1 MEAQSM
7 NEITRE
13 ALFNQVRDWTLQ
25 AGILIREKINSPG
38 KIDIKSNPNELITEV
53 DKELEFFFAN
63 KINKYYPN
71 HLLLGEEGYGHKKID
86 QRQTIW
92 ILDPIDGTMNF
103 IHQKQNFAISIGIY
117 DQGIGEIGF
126 IYDVMNNNLYSAM
139 RGGGAFKNDQ
149 KLEPL
154 DTNKQL
160 NQSIICLNHYWLT
173 ENKHYDHRIGQQLV
187 RDARGIRTYGS
198 AALEFAYVAEGA
210 LDAYISMRLEP
221 WDVAAGKIIV
231 REVGGITTDIHG
243 NDLEMLERSSILT
256 CNPSLHDTLINNYFN
271 AEKVT

>member
-1 MEAQSM
+1 M

-38 KIDIKSNPNELITEV
+38 KIDIKSNPNDLVTEV
-53 DKELEFFFAN
+53 DQEVEFFFAN
-63 KINKYYPN
+63 KIKTYYPN